1 MPELK
6 TGKKPAR
13 YLKSTKRFC
22 DYRLSTSP
30 VTVPSIFGHGNSFSE
45 WGMLGNDKWGDC
57 VFAGAGHETELL
69 ANLANGGVTGQEVVK
84 VTEANALSDYAAVT
98 GFNYTEATDKGTDVQ
113 EALEYRVKTGIVDA
127 NGNRHKIAAF
137 VSIEPGNFQHIL
149 EAAYIFDAVGIGI
162 QFPESA
168 MDQFNEG
175 KVWSVVKG
183 AQIDGGH
190 YIPVVGCPA
199 TGNLAFVTWAKRWV
213 MTDAFFSEYCDEAY
227 AYITE
232 ESLNAKTQKNWG
244 GYDWAQLQ
252 ADLKIV

>member
-6 TGKKPAR
+6 TGKTPAR

-22 DYRLSTSP
+22 DYRQAESP
-30 VTVPSIFGHGNSFSE
+30 ITVPSIFGHGNTFTD

-57 VFAGAGHETELL
+57 VWAGSDHETMLL
-69 ANLANGGVTGQEVVK
+69 ENLANGGVTGKEIVK
-84 VTEANALSDYAAVT
+84 FAPENALSDYAAVT
-98 GFNYTEATDKGTDVQ
+98 GFAYTEATDKGTDVQ

-127 NGNRHKIAAF
+127 SGNRHKIAAY
-137 VSIEPGNFQHIL
+137 VSIEPGNLAHIL

-162 QFPESA
+162 EFPESA

-190 YIPVVGCPA
+190 YIPLVGCPA
-199 TGNLAFVTWAKRWV
+199 TGNLAFVTWGKRWV
-213 MTDAFFSEYCDEAY
+213 MTDQFFSTYCDEAY

-244 GYDWAQLQ
+244 GFDWAQLQ